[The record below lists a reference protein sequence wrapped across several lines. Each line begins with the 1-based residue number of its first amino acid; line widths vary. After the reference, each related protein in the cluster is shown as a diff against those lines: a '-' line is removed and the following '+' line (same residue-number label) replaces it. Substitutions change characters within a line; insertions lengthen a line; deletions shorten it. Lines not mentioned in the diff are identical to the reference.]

1 METDALKLPGELSM
15 EEAEMETAQFVNLEL
30 LQIATR
36 KVLKDDVVLDNGE
49 ISWRER
55 NCDESER

>member
-1 METDALKLPGELSM
+1 METDALKLPGGPSM
-15 EEAEMETAQFVNLEL
+15 EEAEMETAQLVNLEL